1 MPEDK
6 FVQVDGLQ
14 LHYRDYGGANLPA
27 LLFMHGLTGNA
38 YCFDHVAPEFVGI
51 RHVLALDFRGHGESD
66 WHANGDYAFQRHVS
80 DSLAFLAALEIRKVS
95 LVGNSLGGAVAMV
108 IAAIRPDLVERLV
121 LNDIGPE
128 INAAAPKDGANPPNH
143 IEMEFRNITEALE
156 CYKLSYPP
164 VRNLP
169 EFIAAELV
177 RNSTRT
183 GQNGLLRWKTDPRVQ
198 AIAPSSGT
206 STSSPGM
213 WPLFD
218 AVKAP
223 ILVIRGGESDALSSS
238 TVARMVS
245 RRSGITAVEV
255 PGVGH
260 TPWLSEPEALAS
272 LQEFL
277 RDEV

>member
-1 MPEDK
+1 MREDK
-6 FVQVDGLQ
+6 FVQVDGLR
-14 LHYRDYGGANLPA
+14 LHYRDFGGANLPA
-27 LLFMHGLTGNA
+27 LLFLHGLTGNA
-38 YCFDHVAPEFVGI
+38 YCFDHVAPEFVDI
-51 RHVLALDFRGHGESD
+51 CHVLALDFRGHGESD
-66 WHANGDYAFQRHVS
+66 WHTSGDYAFQRHVG
-80 DSLAFLAALEIRKVS
+80 DALALLAALEIRKVS
-95 LVGNSLGGAVAMV
+95 LVGNSMGGAVAMV

-128 INAAAPKDGANPPNH
+128 INVAAPKDGPKPPNH
-143 IEMEFRNITEALE
+143 LEMELRNISEALE

-169 EFIAAELV
+169 ESIAAELV
-177 RNSTRT
+177 RNSTRA
-183 GQNGLLRWKTDPRVQ
+183 GANGLLRWKTDPRVQ
-198 AIAPSSGT
+198 AIAPSSST

-223 ILVIRGGESDALSSS
+223 ILVIRGAESDALSSS

-255 PGVGH
+255 PAVGH
-260 TPWLSEPEALAS
+260 TPWLSGMKCEGT
-272 LQEFL
+272 F
-277 RDEV
+277 